1 MKYTY
6 DHIIK
11 ILKER
16 DKWDKIPLYV
26 PLEEKKDV

>member
-11 ILKER
+11 ILKQR
-16 DKWDKIPLYV
+16 FGWTKIPLYQS
-26 PLEEKKDV
+26 KDKENV

>member
-11 ILKER
+11 ILKQQHG
-16 DKWDKIPLYV
+16 WTKIPLYQ
-26 PLEEKKDV
+26 PKEPQ